1 MQRKFSEKSSTLG
14 VRSTAGNRLC
24 SDGDRMNP
32 LAINVTTLIGLDRQ
46 SAVGDL
52 DVVVGFEWP

>member
-1 MQRKFSEKSSTLG
+1 
-14 VRSTAGNRLC
+14 
-24 SDGDRMNP
+24 MNP

-46 SAVGDL
+46 SAVGDV